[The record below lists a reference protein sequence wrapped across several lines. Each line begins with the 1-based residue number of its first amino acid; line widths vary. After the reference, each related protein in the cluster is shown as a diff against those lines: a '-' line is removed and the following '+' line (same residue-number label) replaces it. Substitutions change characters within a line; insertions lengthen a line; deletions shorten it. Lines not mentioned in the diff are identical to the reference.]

1 MLYPNLMK
9 LLTAFAGLVLLASCG
24 SDSKQ
29 NTDPTPSLT
38 TDFSKDFAR
47 FSKLGGDTSV
57 HSEDPGAFSFSA
69 SNLDTAANR
78 NFLVGNELFEAPWTI
93 APASADL
100 RDGIGPLLN
109 VNACQTCHINDG
121 RGHAPKDE
129 NDTAGSM
136 LVRLFRPAA
145 NENESALLLSGL
157 QGNFVDAN
165 YGGQIQDH
173 SNPGVASEANIQISY
188 TEKTQTFEDGHIVTL
203 RQPHFTLVDLNY
215 GPLGEETHFSVRIA
229 NAMIGLGLLENISEE
244 DILTHADPDDDD
256 NDGISGEANY
266 VLDIAS
272 NKLALGRFG
281 WKAGQP
287 SLRQQSAGAFNG
299 DMGLTTN
306 LFPTANCTGIQTQCA
321 GAISGV
327 NAGDSVEIND
337 DLLDFVEFYTQ
348 HLAVPTRRNIEDA
361 NVIAGAEL
369 FTQANCHACHTPY
382 FKTSNNS
389 ELPALS
395 NQDIFP
401 FTDMLLHDMGEDLS
415 DLQQDGSAAPAL
427 ETSEFLASSREWRT
441 PALWG
446 LGLSNVVHAEAGL
459 LHDGRARTPLE
470 AVLWH
475 GGEAQASKDMVLT
488 FTADERAQ
496 FDAFLMSL

>member
-1 MLYPNLMK
+1 MQYTKLMPYLTVFVTLTMLG
-9 LLTAFAGLVLLASCG
+9 ACG

-29 NTDPTPSLT
+29 ELKSDLNFT
-38 TDFSKDFAR
+38 TQL
-47 FSKLGGDTSV
+47 KLGGETSV
-57 HSEDPGAFSFSA
+57 SSQDPGAFSFSA
-69 SNLDTAANR
+69 SNMDTASNR
-78 NFLVGNELFEAPWTI
+78 SFLVGNELFEAPWTI

-109 VNACQTCHINDG
+109 VSACQTCHINDG
-121 RGHAPKDE
+121 RGHAPQDE

-136 LVRLFRPAA
+136 LVRLYRPAH
-145 NENESALLLSGL
+145 NENETGILLSGL
-157 QGNFVDAN
+157 QGNFTDAN

-173 SNPGVASEANIQISY
+173 SNPGVASEAQIKITYS
-188 TEKTQTFEDGHIVTL
+188 EKTVTFEDGFNASL
-203 RQPHFTLVDLNY
+203 RQPHLSLVNLNY
-215 GPLGEETHFSVRIA
+215 GPLGENTRFSVRIA
-229 NAMIGLGLLENISEE
+229 NAMIGLGLLENISES
-244 DILTHADPDDDD
+244 DILENADPDDSD

-266 VLDIAS
+266 VMDVATNSLV
-272 NKLALGRFG
+272 LGRFG

-287 SLRQQSAGAFNG
+287 TLRQQSAGAFNG
-299 DMGLTTN
+299 DMGLTTT
-306 LFPTANCTGIQTQCA
+306 LFPLANCTALQTDCA

-327 NAGDSVEIND
+327 NVGDSVEIND

-348 HLAVPTRRNIEDA
+348 HLAVPERRNVDNA
-361 NVIAGAEL
+361 DVLAGAEL
-369 FTQANCHACHTPY
+369 FKQADCQACHTPY
-382 FKTSNNS
+382 FKTATNG

-415 DLQQDGSAAPAL
+415 DLQQDGTAAPSG

-446 LGLSNVVHAEAGL
+446 LGLSNVVNAEAGF
-459 LHDGRARTPLE
+459 LHDGRARTPME

-475 GGEAQASKDMVLT
+475 GGEGQASRNVVLT
-488 FTADERAQ
+488 FTAEERAQ
-496 FDAFLMSL
+496 FEAFLMSL

>member
-1 MLYPNLMK
+1 MQYQKLAPYLTVFVTLTLMS
-9 LLTAFAGLVLLASCG
+9 ACG

-29 NTDPTPSLT
+29 DV
-38 TDFSKDFAR
+38 SKDLNFA
-47 FSKLGGDTSV
+47 SQLKLGGETSV
-57 HSEDPGAFSFSA
+57 SSQDPGAFSFSA
-69 SNLDTAANR
+69 SNMDTASNR
-78 NFLVGNELFEAPWTI
+78 SFLVGNELFEAPWTI

-109 VNACQTCHINDG
+109 VSACQTCHINDG
-121 RGHAPKDE
+121 RGHAPQDE
-129 NDTAGSM
+129 NDSAGSM
-136 LVRLFRPAA
+136 LVRLFRPAI
-145 NENESALLLSGL
+145 NENETGLLLSGL
-157 QGNFVDAN
+157 QGNFVDAH

-173 SNPGVASEANIQISY
+173 SNPGIASEAQIKITYS
-188 TEKTQTFEDGHIVTL
+188 EKLVTFEDGFVASL
-203 RQPHFTLVDLNY
+203 RQPQLSLVNFNY
-215 GPLGEETHFSVRIA
+215 GPLGESTRLSPRIA
-229 NAMIGLGLLENISEE
+229 NAMIGLGLLENISES
-244 DILTHADPDDDD
+244 DILENADPDDND
-256 NDGISGEANY
+256 NNGISGEANY
-266 VLDIAS
+266 VMDVATNS
-272 NKLALGRFG
+272 LALGRFG

-299 DMGLTTN
+299 DMGLTTT
-306 LFPTANCTGIQTQCA
+306 LFPMANCTDLQADCA

-327 NAGDSVEIND
+327 NVGDSVEIND

-348 HLAVPTRRNIEDA
+348 HLAVPERRNIEDLD
-361 NVIAGAEL
+361 VLAGADL
-369 FTQANCHACHTPY
+369 FTRANCQACHTPY
-382 FKTSNNS
+382 FKTGNNS

-415 DLQQDGSAAPAL
+415 DLQQDGSAAPAQ

-475 GGEAQASKDMVLT
+475 GGEAQASKEAVLN
-488 FTADERAQ
+488 FTAVQRSQ
-496 FDAFLMSL
+496 FQAFLMSL